1 MSLGGSLME
10 VSRKIFRA
18 ITACLNEAAESL
30 INFSR
35 IIVLL

>member
-10 VSRKIFRA
+10 VSRNFRA